1 MKLHFLLAAAAALL
15 CAAPIVAASE
25 DNAIAFVG
33 ESRGENGPVPSRR
46 TPKPTRRVR
55 STPRPTRRARRTPQP
70 TRRPPSA
77 ARRDERARTS
87 IVRRNTFK
95 TDECDGNVRNLSGK
109 CRELNRL
116 VCSLHRRELE
126 SRERRLCERVGLE
139 IGTGGRRRSPRYE
152 EEYDEEEYDSM
163 DSEDEEDVFMEEE

>member
-1 MKLHFLLAAAAALL
+1 
-15 CAAPIVAASE
+15 VRQ

-77 ARRDERARTS
+77 ARRDERARTR

-109 CRELNRL
+109 CSELNRL

-139 IGTGGRRRSPRYE
+139 IGTGGRRRSRPRYE

-163 DSEDEEDVFMEEE
+163 DSEDEEEFDSMDSEDEEDVFMEEE

>member
-1 MKLHFLLAAAAALL
+1 MRQ
-15 CAAPIVAASE
+15 

-46 TPKPTRRVR
+46 TKRPRR
-55 STPRPTRRARRTPQP
+55 TPRPTRRARRTPQP

-95 TDECDGNVRNLSGK
+95 PDECDGNVRNLSGK
-109 CRELNRL
+109 CSELNRL
-116 VCSLHRRELE
+116 VCSLNRRDLE
-126 SRERRLCERVGLE
+126 CFIITSWC
-139 IGTGGRRRSPRYE
+139 
-152 EEYDEEEYDSM
+152 
-163 DSEDEEDVFMEEE
+163 VFDG

>member
-1 MKLHFLLAAAAALL
+1 
-15 CAAPIVAASE
+15 VRQ

-46 TPKPTRRVR
+46 TPK
-55 STPRPTRRARRTPQP
+55 PTRRARRTPQP

-163 DSEDEEDVFMEEE
+163 DSEDEEEFDSMDSEDEEDVFMEEE